1 MTDAV
6 LSMLGLA
13 LKAGKVDIGEEP
25 VGAAA
30 RAKKARVILVADDA
44 APSSQRRARSF
55 AESGTCLCLTI
66 PQKKDDLGRALG
78 RTSVAMCAVTDIGF
92 ACAVAEKLSRMDEA
106 RYGPAL
112 AALQVK
118 AQRARQRKQEQE
130 AHEKNVR
137 TGKKK
142 AVKAPDSGA
151 KAAPPEKTAAAK
163 VGPGD
168 NPRPPRQ
175 TEKQR
180 QQAREK
186 RRRTAEKE
194 ASRDRYALS
203 RPVKKGKGS
212 KQTGTNRAKARSH

>member
-1 MTDAV
+1 M
-6 LSMLGLA
+6 
-13 LKAGKVDIGEEP
+13 
-25 VGAAA
+25 GAAA

-55 AESGTCLCLTI
+55 ADSGACLCLTI
-66 PQKKDDLGRALG
+66 PETKDDLGRALG

-92 ACAVAEKLSRMDEA
+92 ACAVAEKLSRLDEA

-112 AALQVK
+112 SALQVK
-118 AQRARQRKQEQE
+118 AQRARQRRQEQE

-142 AVKAPDSGA
+142 AVKAPEA
-151 KAAPPEKTAAAK
+151 KVAPPEKKAAAK
-163 VGPGD
+163 VGTGGS
-168 NPRPPRQ
+168 PRPPRQ

-194 ASRDRYALS
+194 ASRDRYARS

>member
-55 AESGTCLCLTI
+55 AESGACLCLTI
-66 PQKKDDLGRALG
+66 PETKDDLGRALG

-92 ACAVAEKLSRMDEA
+92 ACAVAEKLSRLDEA
-106 RYGPAL
+106 RYVPAL
-112 AALQVK
+112 SALQVK
-118 AQRARQRKQEQE
+118 AQRARQRRQEQE

-142 AVKAPDSGA
+142 AVKAPEA
-151 KAAPPEKTAAAK
+151 KTAPPEKKAAAK
-163 VGPGD
+163 VGAGGS
-168 NPRPPRQ
+168 PRPPRQ

-194 ASRDRYALS
+194 ASRDRYARS

>member
-55 AESGTCLCLTI
+55 ADSGACLCLTI

-92 ACAVAEKLSRMDEA
+92 ACAVAEKLSRLDET

-112 AALQVK
+112 SALQVK
-118 AQRARQRKQEQE
+118 AQRARQRRQEQE
-130 AHEKNVR
+130 AHEKNLR

-142 AVKAPDSGA
+142 PAKTAEPEP
-151 KAAPPEKTAAAK
+151 KAAPPEKKAAAK
-163 VGPGD
+163 VGTGGS
-168 NPRPPRQ
+168 PRQ

-180 QQAREK
+180 QQARTT

>member
-55 AESGTCLCLTI
+55 ADSGACLCLTI
-66 PQKKDDLGRALG
+66 PEQKDDLGRALG

-92 ACAVAEKLSRMDEA
+92 ACAVAEKLSRLDEA

-112 AALQVK
+112 SALQVK
-118 AQRARQRKQEQE
+118 AQRARQRRQEQE

-137 TGKKK
+137 TGTKK
-142 AVKAPDSGA
+142 AVKAPEA
-151 KAAPPEKTAAAK
+151 KAAPPEKKAAAK
-163 VGPGD
+163 VGTGGS
-168 NPRPPRQ
+168 PRPPRQ

>member
-1 MTDAV
+1 MTVDKRELRRAIGEKKRAMTAAEVESRSAV
-6 LSMLGLA
+6 L
-13 LKAGKVDIGEEP
+13 
-25 VGAAA
+25 
-30 RAKKARVILVADDA
+30 
-44 APSSQRRARSF
+44 
-55 AESGTCLCLTI
+55 
-66 PQKKDDLGRALG
+66 
-78 RTSVAMCAVTDIGF
+78 
-92 ACAVAEKLSRMDEA
+92 AEKLYRMDEA

-180 QQAREK
+180 QQARER

>member
-55 AESGTCLCLTI
+55 ADSGACLCLTI
-66 PQKKDDLGRALG
+66 PETKEDLGRALG

-92 ACAVAEKLSRMDEA
+92 ACAVAEKLSRLDEA

-112 AALQVK
+112 SALQVK
-118 AQRARQRKQEQE
+118 AQRARQRRQEQE

-142 AVKAPDSGA
+142 AVKAPEA
-151 KAAPPEKTAAAK
+151 KAAPPEKKAAAK
-163 VGPGD
+163 VGTGGS
-168 NPRPPRQ
+168 PRPPRQ

-194 ASRDRYALS
+194 ASRDRYARS

>member
-55 AESGTCLCLTI
+55 AESGACLCLTI

-92 ACAVAEKLSRMDEA
+92 ACAVAEKLSRLDEA

-112 AALQVK
+112 SALQVK
-118 AQRARQRKQEQE
+118 AQRARQRRQEQE

-142 AVKAPDSGA
+142 AVKAPEA
-151 KAAPPEKTAAAK
+151 KAAPPEKTAAK
-163 VGPGD
+163 PGPGHR
-168 NPRPPRQ
+168 PRPPRQ

-180 QQAREK
+180 QQARQA

>member
-55 AESGTCLCLTI
+55 AESGACLCLTI

-92 ACAVAEKLSRMDEA
+92 ACAVAEKLSRLDEA

-112 AALQVK
+112 SALQVK
-118 AQRARQRKQEQE
+118 AQRARQRRQEQD

-142 AVKAPDSGA
+142 AVKAPET
-151 KAAPPEKTAAAK
+151 KAAPPEKKAAAK
-163 VGPGD
+163 VGTGGS
-168 NPRPPRQ
+168 PRPPRQ

-180 QQAREK
+180 QQARQT

-194 ASRDRYALS
+194 ASRNRYALS

>member
-13 LKAGKVDIGEEP
+13 LKAGKVDVGEEP

-55 AESGTCLCLTI
+55 ADSGACLCLTI

-92 ACAVAEKLSRMDEA
+92 ACAVAEKLSRLDEA

-112 AALQVK
+112 SALQVK
-118 AQRARQRKQEQE
+118 AQRARQRRQEQE

-142 AVKAPDSGA
+142 AVKAPEA
-151 KAAPPEKTAAAK
+151 KAAPPEKKAAK
-163 VGPGD
+163 PGPGGR
-168 NPRPPRQ
+168 PRPPRQ

-180 QQAREK
+180 QQARQT
-186 RRRTAEKE
+186 RRRAAEKE
-194 ASRDRYALS
+194 ASRDRYARS